1 MSAREPLPPVGGERV
16 GQRRERAARLMAAL
30 HATYPDT
37 RVALHHESP
46 FQLLIAVILSA
57 QCTDERVNQV
67 TPALFEA
74 YPTAEAMAAAP
85 LDDLERLVQPTGF
98 FRQKAKNIRAGA
110 QRIAEVYGG
119 SIPDTLDELI
129 TIPGA
134 ARKTANVVIANCFPD
149 HAAGIAVDTHVQR
162 IARRMGLTR
171 SWEPT
176 KVEADLVRLLDRSEW
191 NHVTHLMIDHGRAVC
206 RAPLPRCEECP
217 LAIATACPSFGL
229 HAARRAR
236 GRSSGQGARRRNG
249 G

>member
-1 MSAREPLPPVGGERV
+1 MSAKEQLPPVGGERV
-16 GQRRERAARLMAAL
+16 GARRERAARLMQAL
-30 HATYPDT
+30 HDAYPDT
-37 RVALHHESP
+37 RVALHHESA

-98 FRQKAKNIRAGA
+98 FRQKAKNIQAGA

-119 SIPDTLDELI
+119 EVPDTIEELT

-134 ARKTANVVIANCFPD
+134 ARKTANVVISNCFP
-149 HAAGIAVDTHVQR
+149 HNAAGIAVDTHVQR

-171 SWEPT
+171 SWEPP
-176 KVEADLVRLLDRSEW
+176 KVEQDLVRLIDRSEW
-191 NHVTHLMIDHGRAVC
+191 NHVTHMMIDHGRAIC
-206 RAPLPRCEECP
+206 KAPRPRCDECP
-217 LAIATACPSFGL
+217 LAIARDCPS
-229 HAARRAR
+229 H
-236 GRSSGQGARRRNG
+236 GRWG
-249 G
+249 